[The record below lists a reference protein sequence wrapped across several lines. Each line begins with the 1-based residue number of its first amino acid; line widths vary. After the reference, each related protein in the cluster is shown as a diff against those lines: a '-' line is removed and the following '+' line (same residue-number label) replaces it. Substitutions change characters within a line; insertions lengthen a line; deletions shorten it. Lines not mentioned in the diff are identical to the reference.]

1 MAKIKTIT
9 LDLQG
14 IDEMGCCVYFSITV
28 NEDYTMRQ
36 LVDEV
41 ISHGYVKFRIV
52 NTMKCFANVI

>member
-1 MAKIKTIT
+1 MKTIT

-14 IDEMGCCVYFSITV
+14 IDAMGCCSYFSIKV
-28 NEDYTMRQ
+28 KEDFTMRQ

-41 ISHGYVKFRIV
+41 ISRGYVKFRIT